1 MKSEDGSIGKGAV
14 QPKREEGLADLL
26 KDRRLILASSS
37 PRRADILR
45 RANVSFEIKVPPN
58 LNENSS
64 SSHPPE
70 HVLSLSR
77 LKASSVASQFKEG
90 IILGADTIVVLD
102 GRILG
107 KPKDKKEAFAILK
120 KLSGRKHYV
129 YTGVT
134 LMNKQNGKVISDY
147 DSTQVTFN
155 RLDENQ
161 ILSYVETAEP
171 MDKAGAY
178 GIQGMGSF
186 LVQSIQG
193 SLNNVIGLPTELLK
207 RMLLEII

>member
-1 MKSEDGSIGKGAV
+1 MKYESRPIGKGTV

-26 KDRRLILASSS
+26 EDRKLILASSS

-45 RANVSFEIKVPPN
+45 RASVSFEIKVPPN
-58 LNENSS
+58 LNEESS
-64 SSHPPE
+64 SSHPAE
-70 HVLSLSR
+70 HVLALSR
-77 LKASSVASQFKEG
+77 LKATSVANQLKEG

-107 KPKDKKEAFAILK
+107 KPKDQKEAFAILK
-120 KLSGRKHYV
+120 KLSARTHTV

-134 LMNKQNGKVISDY
+134 LVNKHNGKVISDY

-155 RLDENQ
+155 RLDEKQ

-207 RMLLEII
+207 RMLPEIV

>member
-1 MKSEDGSIGKGAV
+1 MKSENGSIGKGAV
-14 QPKREEGLADLL
+14 QPKREEGLNDLL
-26 KDRRLILASSS
+26 EGRKLVLASSS

-45 RANVSFEIKVPPN
+45 RANVSFQIKVPPN
-58 LNENSS
+58 LNEESS
-64 SSHPPE
+64 SSHPAK

-77 LKASSVASQFKEG
+77 QKATSVASQFKEG

-102 GRILG
+102 GQILG
-107 KPKDKKEAFAILK
+107 KPKDEREAFAILK
-120 KLSGRKHYV
+120 KLSGRKHTV

-134 LMNKQNGKVISDY
+134 LVNKQNGKVISDY

-155 RLDENQ
+155 RLDEKQ

-186 LVQSIQG
+186 LVHSIQG

-207 RMLLEII
+207 RMLPEIV